1 MVESKY
7 LRYVVTPYVQLT
19 YMGFLIQYA
28 YFTHKILVS
37 TLLRR

>member
-1 MVESKY
+1 MIESKY
-7 LRYVVTPYVQLT
+7 LPYVVTPSIQIT
-19 YMGFLIQYA
+19 YTGFLIQYA